1 MSLEDAMNNLATAM
15 NRYAGVMENISK
27 SNPTTLAAATGGTT
41 AATDKPKTAKEKKA
55 EAEAA
60 AAAAAADAGGGSEPD
75 PFAEEG
81 EEGND
86 EKPELTAEVIR
97 GLVMKVKEKNK
108 DHALALLKKVG
119 AETVS
124 KIDPKQYE
132 KVVELA
138 AKVGVTL

>member
-15 NRYAGVMENISK
+15 NRYADTMDRISN
-27 SNPTTLAAATGGTT
+27 SNPTQIAVAAGGSTE
-41 AATDKPKTAKEKKA
+41 AAPAADKGKPGRKKKEDTA
-55 EAEAA
+55 EAAPAA
-60 AAAAAADAGGGSEPD
+60 AAAEPD
-75 PFAEEG
+75 PFADDAG
-81 EEGND
+81 EE
-86 EKPELTAEVIR
+86 EEAAPELTAEVIR
-97 GLVMKVKEKNK
+97 GLVMKVKDKNK

-124 KIDPKQYE
+124 KIDPAQYP